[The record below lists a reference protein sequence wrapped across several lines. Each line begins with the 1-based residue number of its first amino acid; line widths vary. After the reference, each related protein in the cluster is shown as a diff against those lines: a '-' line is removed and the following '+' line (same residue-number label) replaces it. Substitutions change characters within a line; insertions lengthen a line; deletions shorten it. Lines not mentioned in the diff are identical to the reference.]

1 MPSLLRMKSRQLFM
15 YSFGLPLFIG
25 VAILGV
31 LFVQYLMSMPALFFY
46 EVDESYYI
54 MELEAYREVV
64 RLVPLFLLPV
74 GLTGYYYRWK
84 QKVVLF
90 VWQDHLNGQF
100 KFSRKLFQFAVWT
113 PFIGAVL
120 LCSFAPI
127 YLTWFIDFELHH
139 LRYAYDPDFGGVM
152 HYTTKRVLI
161 STLIL
166 IPLVLLFSILELWTS
181 LETARAINSAEQNR
195 KVSAGEVVKDWFL
208 VTLYPI
214 GFFILQPRVNSLG
227 LKDSIDREIE
237 YLG

>member
-1 MPSLLRMKSRQLFM
+1 
-15 YSFGLPLFIG
+15 
-25 VAILGV
+25 
-31 LFVQYLMSMPALFFY
+31 
-46 EVDESYYI
+46 
-54 MELEAYREVV
+54 
-64 RLVPLFLLPV
+64 
-74 GLTGYYYRWK
+74 
-84 QKVVLF
+84 
-90 VWQDHLNGQF
+90 
-100 KFSRKLFQFAVWT
+100 
-113 PFIGAVL
+113 
-120 LCSFAPI
+120 
-127 YLTWFIDFELHH
+127 
-139 LRYAYDPDFGGVM
+139 M